1 MTVSRTQQQKAIRFL
16 AVGGVGFCVDL
27 CVLMLLTHAAR
38 AVSLGCS
45 ITLTWLLNRQI
56 SFGPSTARPFIEYSR
71 YGVVALIAAGVNY
84 SVYVVCLRF
93 ASPAVAMILGSAVAV
108 ALTFTGYDRWV
119 FSHAKANGKTPQ
131 SVGRKQA

>member
-27 CVLMLLTHAAR
+27 CVLMLLTRAGFTAHAAR

-56 SFGPSTARPFIEYSR
+56 SFGPSTVRPFIEYSR
-71 YGVVALIAAGVNY
+71 YGLVALVAAGVNY

-93 ASPAVAMILGSAVAV
+93 TSPALAMILGSAVAV

-119 FSHAKANGKTPQ
+119 FSHAKANTK
-131 SVGRKQA
+131 RI